1 MTNIHYL
8 HLRLLSLLI
17 VFGLIFG
24 LGLSACTPS
33 EPHRQASIDL
43 TQKALK
49 RQQSPI
55 ITNAGGHLSRAI
67 GEQTEHR
74 PSLSGYYPISTGA
87 NAFATRSILTSMAT
101 ATIDVQYYIWHNDAA
116 GQLLLKNLWQA
127 AERGVLVRLL
137 LDDFNGNQEL
147 DELLARFAR
156 HPNIAVRLI
165 NPAHIRSARPL
176 SFFLSPQGHRRMHNK
191 SMTFD
196 NRISIIGGRNIGN
209 EYLNNDNSNQFA
221 DLDVLLVGQVIPAIT
236 QSFNEYW
243 QSPLSFDIEAL
254 TPAPDGDFN
263 DHLTH
268 LDNPKKSRQANQANH
283 SNQAKDKTNDTHRND
298 SDDKALTT
306 YQMAVAN
313 ATIGDDLLNKRVNF
327 RWATMQ
333 FISDPVAKLSHQA
346 NKPLPI
352 KPLLK
357 DTLKQELGRP
367 KTTLSIISSYFVP
380 THIGTDELIALQQ
393 QGVNVQILTN
403 SYDATDVGVVHAG
416 YSKHRKALLKAGV
429 RLFELKSIAQA
440 QQPNNKKQNRLWR
453 TKGET
458 TTSLHAKTFAID
470 THKVF
475 IGSYNT
481 DPRSA
486 YVNTEMGI
494 IIYDNKLAH
503 RLHHAFDNELLT
515 QAYELKLS
523 GDKLQWHTL
532 ENGKHIVLDNEPNMQ
547 TGDKIGIA
555 VIGKLPID
563 WLL

>member
-1 MTNIHYL
+1 MTICYDNGL
-8 HLRLLSLLI
+8 
-17 VFGLIFG
+17 VFGLFAMNNIRYFSGLLFG
-24 LGLSACTPS
+24 LLIFSGFGLSACTPS
-33 EPHRQASIDL
+33 EPHRQASIEL

-221 DLDVLLVGQVIPAIT
+221 DLDVLLVGQVVPAIT

-243 QSPLSFDIEAL
+243 QSPLSFDIETL
-254 TPAPDGDFN
+254 TPSPDGDFN

-268 LDNPKKSRQANQANH
+268 LDNPKKSH
-283 SNQAKDKTNDTHRND
+283 WTKDKANDNKTNN

-346 NKPLPI
+346 NKPIPI

-429 RLFELKSIAQA
+429 RLFELKSVAQA
-440 QQPNNKKQNRLWR
+440 L
-453 TKGET
+453 
-458 TTSLHAKTFAID
+458 
-470 THKVF
+470 V
-475 IGSYNT
+475 
-481 DPRSA
+481 
-486 YVNTEMGI
+486 
-494 IIYDNKLAH
+494 
-503 RLHHAFDNELLT
+503 
-515 QAYELKLS
+515 
-523 GDKLQWHTL
+523 
-532 ENGKHIVLDNEPNMQ
+532 
-547 TGDKIGIA
+547 
-555 VIGKLPID
+555 
-563 WLL
+563 